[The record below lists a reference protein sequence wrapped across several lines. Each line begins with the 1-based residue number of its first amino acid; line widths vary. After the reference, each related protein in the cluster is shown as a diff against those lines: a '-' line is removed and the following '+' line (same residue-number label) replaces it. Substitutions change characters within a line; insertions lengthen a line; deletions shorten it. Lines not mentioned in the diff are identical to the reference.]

1 MEDQME
7 VRLMKFNRIYKE
19 LDDIYHNYAKAR
31 GLSDSAFWVFYF
43 ICERMEAYTQAE
55 LCANWYYSRQTIN
68 STLKNLEKQGYIA
81 LVPEPGNRK
90 NKQIR
95 LTREGESFAEKMIL
109 PLVEAEK
116 NSFRNMKEEERDGLE
131 RLFGIHVKLLEEEVR
146 KIP

>member
-43 ICERMEAYTQAE
+43 ICERREAYTQAE